1 MGRSL
6 VSARDQTYR
15 ERLKRV
21 LDLTKRE
28 AYHLEQVTQRF
39 FAGTEKVDR
48 AWLTKCLSTPEGIDR
63 LESFGGKFGRLQD
76 TLSDKVLPVFL
87 RVAGEVPGTAV
98 ENINRAERLGIIP
111 NAQEWL
117 GARGLRNQLVHEYID
132 DLNDLAAS
140 LNVARRFAAILI
152 STTHAFDAYVEQRLS
167 PSWRAED

>member
-1 MGRSL
+1 M
-6 VSARDQTYR
+6 SANDQTHR
-15 ERLKRV
+15 ERLQRL

-39 FAGTEKVDR
+39 FAGTEEVDR
-48 AWLTKCLSTPEGIDR
+48 AWLTKCLSTPEGVDR
-63 LESFGGKFGRLQD
+63 LESFGGKFARLQD
-76 TLSDKVLPVFL
+76 TLSDKVLPLFL

-98 ENINRAERLGIIP
+98 ENLNRAERLGIIP

-140 LNVARRFAAILI
+140 LNVARQFAATLI
-152 STTHAFDAYVEQRLS
+152 STAHAFHAYVEQRLS
-167 PSWRAED
+167 PSWRAHD